1 MPAGRRGCNQE
12 LKNKCSDCSTVLIG
26 IFAMMH
32 FFAARKDKQC
42 NIVQEYDANEA
53 QQ

>member
-1 MPAGRRGCNQE
+1 MPAARRGCSQE

-26 IFAMMH
+26 IFATMY
-32 FFAARKDKQC
+32 FYAAMKDQQC
-42 NIVQEYDANEA
+42 NIVQECDANEA